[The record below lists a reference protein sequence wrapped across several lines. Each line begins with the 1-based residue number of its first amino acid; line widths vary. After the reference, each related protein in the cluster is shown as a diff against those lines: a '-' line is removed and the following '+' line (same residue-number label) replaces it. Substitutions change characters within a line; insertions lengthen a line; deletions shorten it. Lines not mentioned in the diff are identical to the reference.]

1 MGAIYDE
8 FEKQL
13 RAKLMIQQMS
23 FFFFFA
29 SFVLPGTYSTC
40 LRDLLLLVKMTKLC
54 QFTSF
59 RHKQRFVHRICLPS
73 KYFREDGSWL

>member
-23 FFFFFA
+23 FFFF
-29 SFVLPGTYSTC
+29 LPLLFFLVRTPLVCGICYC
-40 LRDLLLLVKMTKLC
+40 L
-54 QFTSF
+54 
-59 RHKQRFVHRICLPS
+59 S
-73 KYFREDGSWL
+73 K